1 MRYRLMI
8 FDWDGTLMDSADRI
22 VDCMQRAAIDVGW
35 PALSRE
41 AVLDIIGLGLPE
53 AIARL
58 CPGIEGTQAEQL
70 RLRYAHHFVTAEK
83 EGPALPFFA
92 GVEAGIARL
101 RAMTDTRL
109 AVATG
114 KSRRGLDRIFAERD
128 CGHWFDDSRTADM
141 TRSKPDPLM
150 LTELLDSL
158 EVALEDAVMIGDS
171 VYDMGMAQAL
181 GMDRVAV
188 TWGVHNAHQLAAF
201 SPVCMVDDAHELMS
215 WLETTAGQ
223 PAGSGVHE

>member
-1 MRYRLMI
+1 MRYRLII

-22 VDCMQRAAIDVGW
+22 VNCMQRAALDVDW

-58 CPGIEGTQAEQL
+58 CPGIDNARAEHL
-70 RLRYAHHFVTAEK
+70 RQCYAHHFVTAER
-83 EGPALPFFA
+83 EGPVLPFFD
-92 GVEAGIARL
+92 GVEAGIAQL
-101 RAMTDTRL
+101 KAASGVKL

-128 CGHWFDDSRTADM
+128 CGHWFDGSRTADL

-150 LTELLDSL
+150 LVELLETLD
-158 EVALEDAVMIGDS
+158 VMLEDAVMIGDS
-171 VYDMGMAQAL
+171 VHDMGMAQAL

-188 TWGVHNAHQLAAF
+188 TWGVHNAGQLNAF
-201 SPVCMVDDAHELMS
+201 SPTCVVQDFYELMD
-215 WLETTAGQ
+215 WLETAGCQ
-223 PAGSGVHE
+223 RTGVEKHG